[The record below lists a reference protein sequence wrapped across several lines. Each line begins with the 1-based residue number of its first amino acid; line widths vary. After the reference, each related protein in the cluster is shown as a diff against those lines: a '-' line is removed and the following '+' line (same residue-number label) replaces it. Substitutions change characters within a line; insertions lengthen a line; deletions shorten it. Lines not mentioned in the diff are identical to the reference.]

1 MLARREQLFLQDIEN
16 TLRRFTGAQVT
27 RYATGIMIKAA
38 SAKGF
43 DMSVMVD
50 DGRYALYLDN
60 WTEEFESDDLARR
73 TFEAAL
79 TGEARLRVD
88 ALSGRAWRWTLET
101 LDEAGNWVAES
112 TTSHVVWRF
121 WGRPSVIYLRNV
133 FVRELPDLSNESPA
147 QAR

>member
-38 SAKGF
+38 GAKGF

-60 WTEEFESDDLARR
+60 WTEEFECDDLARR
-73 TFEAAL
+73 TLEAAL

-88 ALSGRAWRWTLET
+88 ALSGRAWRWT
-101 LDEAGNWVAES
+101 
-112 TTSHVVWRF
+112 
-121 WGRPSVIYLRNV
+121 
-133 FVRELPDLSNESPA
+133 
-147 QAR
+147 